1 MSQGLSL
8 GHGLIWHIPP
18 SMEGGRRIRVLVVD
32 DHQLFT
38 HALTTVLDQD
48 GRFDVVGTA
57 ATGREAL
64 RLAKEARADVV
75 LMDMSMPVLDGPA
88 ATRKLLALDRAPRV
102 IALSGHTDGLSRAAA
117 LEAGAS
123 AFVPKTKAFD
133 ELVDAILEVHDGG

>member
-1 MSQGLSL
+1 
-8 GHGLIWHIPP
+8 
-18 SMEGGRRIRVLVVD
+18 MEGSRRIRVLVVD

-38 HALTTVLDQD
+38 HGLTTVLEQD

-64 RLAKEARADVV
+64 RLAKDARADIV

-88 ATRKLLALDRAPRV
+88 ATRKLLALDHAPRV

-123 AFVPKTKAFD
+123 AFVNKSEAFE
-133 ELVDAILEVHDGG
+133 ELVDAILDVCGRG